1 MFRAPNFARLTRT
14 ASRGAQLSRVS
25 RAAVRA
31 ASRSPVGLRHIHTTS
46 TRTIAILEDR
56 DIKPKASEPS
66 PVSVAAS
73 DITEAEYHQL
83 ADEYLETLLSKFEE
97 LQDAR
102 EDVDVEFSAGVMT
115 VNFGPEVGTYVI
127 NKQPPNKQIWL
138 SSPKSG
144 PKRFDWC
151 IVGDGQNQK
160 AETAVGEWVC
170 GRDGS
175 TLSRIFQDEL
185 GVDLGMP
192 VSTFGK

>member
-1 MFRAPNFARLTRT
+1 MFRPANLTRL
-14 ASRGAQLSRVS
+14 A
-25 RAAVRA
+25 RA
-31 ASRSPVGLRHIHTTS
+31 ASRGTHISRVARAAVTAASRSSFGSRHIHATS
-46 TRTIAILEDR
+46 TRPIAILEDR
-56 DIKPKASEPS
+56 DRKPKASERS

-151 IVGDGQNQK
+151 IIGDGQNQK

-175 TLSRIFQDEL
+175 TLSRIFLDEL
-185 GVDLGMP
+185 DVDLGMP
-192 VSTFGK
+192 ASTFGK

>member
-1 MFRAPNFARLTRT
+1 
-14 ASRGAQLSRVS
+14 
-25 RAAVRA
+25 
-31 ASRSPVGLRHIHTTS
+31 
-46 TRTIAILEDR
+46 
-56 DIKPKASEPS
+56 
-66 PVSVAAS
+66 
-73 DITEAEYHQL
+73 
-83 ADEYLETLLSKFEE
+83 
-97 LQDAR
+97 
-102 EDVDVEFSAGVMT
+102 MT

-151 IVGDGQNQK
+151 IIGDGQNQK

-175 TLSRIFQDEL
+175 TLSRLFHDEL
-185 GVDLGMP
+185 GINLGMP